1 MNEPLDERLIAALS
15 AQTAALNRL
24 AESNES
30 LVSIIYETFIQDE
43 LDTPVQTY
51 LNGRPRG

>member
-1 MNEPLDERLIAALS
+1 MNEHSEEKLIEAIS
-15 AQTAALNRL
+15 AQTAAITRL

-43 LDTPVQTY
+43 LDNPAQTY
-51 LNGRPRG
+51 LSGKPRG

>member
-1 MNEPLDERLIAALS
+1 MNEPLEERLIAAIS